1 MYNLVKRKVV
11 VFDMKFC
18 SHCGHELLDDAF
30 VCPNCGCRVDGVKE
44 NINCESQKQD
54 ENDVL
59 ATVAKVSMILAC
71 VSSGIL
77 LLPLCWTI
85 PMTMYY
91 WKAIDNGEKV
101 PMSFKICSLIFVNTI
116 AGILM
121 LCDTKH

>member
-59 ATVAKVSMILAC
+59 ATVAKVFMILAWHIITSF
-71 VSSGIL
+71 VLDHTNDYVL
-77 LLPLCWTI
+77 LES
-85 PMTMYY
+85 
-91 WKAIDNGEKV
+91 D
-101 PMSFKICSLIFVNTI
+101 
-116 AGILM
+116 
-121 LCDTKH
+121 